1 MHSLAQCTY
10 THAHPSA
17 QHILLHNYNVTIT
30 NVNNTILSLSL
41 FQFHFAVSPFS
52 KLLHNFFYL
61 ISQSFPSLF
70 YLILQSLPLRVI
82 PYLFLFDFAI
92 SPSSRYSIIFFYMI
106 FFLSPFSKAT
116 CFNDWN
122 LYLILQFFKKFHKQV
137 CVISQI
143 LSILSS
149 LSLSPK
155 WFHCIHFNSN
165 FIFSVSPFNIWKL
178 SVWCLILSQIRELHR
193 FKAIMKIMF
202 CFFSSMSVYMSIWN
216 SLFTITSD
224 WLHFL

>member
-1 MHSLAQCTY
+1 MHSRAGSHAPTCRHTALHIHTHTPLHSTCRHTHTALHNAH

-17 QHILLHNYNVTIT
+17 RHILLHNYNVTIT

-106 FFLSPFSKAT
+106 FFCLSLLQSHLLSKILR
-116 CFNDWN
+116 N

-149 LSLSPK
+149 LSLS
-155 WFHCIHFNSN
+155 
-165 FIFSVSPFNIWKL
+165 
-178 SVWCLILSQIRELHR
+178 
-193 FKAIMKIMF
+193 
-202 CFFSSMSVYMSIWN
+202 
-216 SLFTITSD
+216 
-224 WLHFL
+224 

>member
-1 MHSLAQCTY
+1 MQAHTHSLAQCTY
-10 THAHPSA
+10 TRTP
-17 QHILLHNYNVTIT
+17 LHNTYSYTIT
-30 NVNNTILSLSL
+30 NINNTILSLSL

-70 YLILQSLPLRVI
+70 YLILQSLALRVI

-106 FFLSPFSKAT
+106 FFLSPSSKAT

-149 LSLSPK
+149 LSLSLL
-155 WFHCIHFNSN
+155 SG
-165 FIFSVSPFNIWKL
+165 FIVFILIPILFSVF
-178 SVWCLILSQIRELHR
+178 LH
-193 FKAIMKIMF
+193 
-202 CFFSSMSVYMSIWN
+202 SIFE
-216 SLFTITSD
+216 S
-224 WLHFL
+224 